1 MKLMLSK
8 EDCYRAWAPAGA
20 RWSQWVKPVLFSFV
34 GARLIENS
42 TNDAGSKMKSVLPVS
57 ERSAY
62 VLELPGPEGVYRGV
76 ELARHGYHAVPLYNA
91 LPFPIS
97 EVNKDPGERSQTT
110 VAVERI
116 LAALYEQTPALGL
129 CNLSV
134 DAPPAFLLDA
144 DRRKASNRVSPGIFD
159 NRSVCFTTDF
169 PSAGTLSNYGIK
181 RVILVRESNKIEPD
195 LLEVLLCWQQSGID
209 IFATRTS
216 DSAPPTPITLR
227 KPFIFQ
233 RLWHKML
240 VWFGTRRG
248 DLGAFG
254 GIIPSSSG

>member
-1 MKLMLSK
+1 MLSK
-8 EDCYRAWAPAGA
+8 EDCYRAWAPPGA

-42 TNDAGSKMKSVLPVS
+42 TNDAGSKMRAVLPVS

-62 VLELPGPEGVYRGV
+62 VLELRGPEGVYRGV
-76 ELARHGYHAVPLYNA
+76 ELARHGYQPVPLYNA

-97 EVNKDPGERSQTT
+97 EVNKDPVERSKTT

-116 LAALYEQTPALGL
+116 LAALCEQAVALGL
-129 CNLSV
+129 CNLAG

-144 DRRKASNRVSPGIFD
+144 NRRKAFNQVSPGVFD

-169 PSAGTLSNYGIK
+169 PSAGTLSNNGIK

-195 LLEVLLCWQQSGID
+195 LLEVLLGWQQSGID
-209 IFATRTS
+209 ILAARIS
-216 DSAPPTPITLR
+216 DSEPPTPIALR
-227 KPFIFQ
+227 KPSIFQ
-233 RLWHKML
+233 RLWYKML
-240 VWFGTRRG
+240 VSFGTRRG
-248 DLGAFG
+248 ELGAFG